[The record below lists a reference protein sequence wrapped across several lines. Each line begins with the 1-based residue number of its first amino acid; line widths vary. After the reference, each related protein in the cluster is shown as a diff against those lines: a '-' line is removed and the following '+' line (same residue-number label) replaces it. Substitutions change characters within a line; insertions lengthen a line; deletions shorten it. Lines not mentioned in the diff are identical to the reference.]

1 MPLGAERRLQLH
13 RKGIGGLQAIA
24 RGEAVA
30 QRKERDL
37 ARGSRIHHEDE
48 KGEESEK
55 FRHVR
60 QLSAMVVRFKNR
72 SATPGVRDSMFDSTI
87 TTAVSLKDVHLSLP
101 SRAGTV
107 DILRGVDLTVKSGE
121 ALGIVGP
128 SGSGKTTLLM
138 VIAGLERASRG
149 EVTVAGHSLTG
160 KGEDELAAFRRD
172 HVGIV
177 FQSFHLIPTMTA
189 RENVAVP
196 LEFRGTPDALA
207 IAEDRLKRVGLG
219 HRLDHYPGQLSG
231 GEQQRVAIARAL
243 ASGAK
248 IIIADE
254 PTGNL
259 DHVTGEQII
268 RLLFELKTQDGASLI
283 LVTHD
288 RALAQ
293 RCDRVAE
300 VLDGRIVSGAEP

>member
-1 MPLGAERRLQLH
+1 
-13 RKGIGGLQAIA
+13 
-24 RGEAVA
+24 
-30 QRKERDL
+30 
-37 ARGSRIHHEDE
+37 
-48 KGEESEK
+48 
-55 FRHVR
+55 
-60 QLSAMVVRFKNR
+60 
-72 SATPGVRDSMFDSTI
+72 MFDAMI
-87 TTAVSLKDVHLSLP
+87 TTAVSLKDVHLTLP
-101 SRAGTV
+101 SRAGNV
-107 DILRGVDLTVKSGE
+107 DILRGVDLTVRPGE

-149 EVTVAGHSLTG
+149 EVMVAGQSLAG

-172 HVGIV
+172 NIGIV

-189 RENVAVP
+189 LENVAVP
-196 LEFRGTPDALA
+196 LEFRGAKDAMG
-207 IAEDRLKRVGLG
+207 IAEEKLKRVGLG
-219 HRLDHYPGQLSG
+219 HRLTHYPGQLSG

-268 RLLFELKTQDGASLI
+268 RLLFDLRTQDGASLL

-288 RALAQ
+288 RALAE
-293 RCDRVAE
+293 RCDRMAE
-300 VLDGRIVSGAEP
+300 VLDGKIVSGAHP